1 MARRTTYSAWPGKR
15 QRLHQRQSTAS
26 ACPIWTKPVYGRLFP
41 TCPFN
46 QEEKHLAMTS
56 ILAQDCMSARRW
68 SGCGRKIS
76 LSYSL
81 NLHIKVAALLLPARA
96 ADVLLDAPS
105 VAGAAAGAGD
115 VLHDCRRSRRI
126 RQFSAQ
132 ASEPLPRSRRCG
144 YSSCDGRGP
153 SSKLAPSEML
163 TDRLPSSLKLKSS
176 APECEM
182 LPPRPS
188 LWLLELATA
197 PLLPLYPLASVP
209 ASEPL
214 LPCPSLWLL
223 ELATAPLPSP

>member
-1 MARRTTYSAWPGKR
+1 
-15 QRLHQRQSTAS
+15 
-26 ACPIWTKPVYGRLFP
+26 
-41 TCPFN
+41 
-46 QEEKHLAMTS
+46 
-56 ILAQDCMSARRW
+56 
-68 SGCGRKIS
+68 
-76 LSYSL
+76 
-81 NLHIKVAALLLPARA
+81 
-96 ADVLLDAPS
+96 
-105 VAGAAAGAGD
+105 
-115 VLHDCRRSRRI
+115 
-126 RQFSAQ
+126 
-132 ASEPLPRSRRCG
+132 
-144 YSSCDGRGP
+144 
-153 SSKLAPSEML
+153 ML